1 MDYLREFKAFILRGN
16 VVDLAVALVIAIAFA
31 AVVTSLVEDLITPII
46 SMIFG
51 EPSLSSLDFEI
62 NDSVFRYGAFLDSV
76 FTFVTIAAAV
86 FFFVVIPV
94 NEFLARTRSE
104 PPVDPST
111 QKCPECLSDI
121 PAEARRCA
129 FCASTIE
136 KATS

>member
-16 VVDLAVALVIAIAFA
+16 VVDLAVAFVIGVAFA
-31 AVVTSLVEDLITPII
+31 AVVSSLVQDLITPII
-46 SMIFG
+46 SMVFG
-51 EPSLSSLDFEI
+51 ERSLSSLDFTI
-62 NDSVFRYGAFLDSV
+62 NDSVFRYGALHDSV

-86 FFFVVIPV
+86 FVFVVVPV
-94 NEFLARTRSE
+94 NEFLTRSRGE
-104 PPVDPST
+104 PPVDPTT

-136 KATS
+136 KAAA